1 MNVFT
6 CGEEISKLVVQRSK
20 FIKGNVISFYSMVF
34 IVMLGLAIN
43 TIEQKDT
50 AFTCLR
56 TLII

>member
-20 FIKGNVISFYSMVF
+20 FIKGNVILFCSMVF
-34 IVMLGLAIN
+34 IVMPGLAIN

-56 TLII
+56 TLIV